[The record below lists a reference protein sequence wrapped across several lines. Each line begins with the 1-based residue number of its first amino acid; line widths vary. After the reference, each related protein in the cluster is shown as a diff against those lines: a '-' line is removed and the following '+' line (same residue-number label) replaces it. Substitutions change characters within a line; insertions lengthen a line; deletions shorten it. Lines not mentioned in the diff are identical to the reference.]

1 MRNFNEEIRK
11 MKKITAL
18 LLVLAMAA
26 ALCACGSS
34 SSSSTP
40 AADTLVM
47 GTSADYP
54 PYEFQYLDADGNMAY
69 GGIDVSVAQYV
80 ADYTG
85 KELKVERI
93 KKK

>member
-1 MRNFNEEIRK
+1 

-18 LLVLAMAA
+18 LLVLAMAV
-26 ALCACGSS
+26 ALCACG

-54 PYEFQYLDADGNMAY
+54 P
-69 GGIDVSVAQYV
+69 V
-80 ADYTG
+80 
-85 KELKVERI
+85 
-93 KKK
+93 